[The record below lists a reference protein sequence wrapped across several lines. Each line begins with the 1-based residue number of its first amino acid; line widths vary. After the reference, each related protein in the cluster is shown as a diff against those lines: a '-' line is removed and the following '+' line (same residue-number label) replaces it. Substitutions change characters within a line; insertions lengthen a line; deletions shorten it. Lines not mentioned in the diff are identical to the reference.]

1 MNSKDWNPGTLLQL
15 SGSYWQAFALHT
27 GVKLDVF
34 SILSR
39 GPMDAGAVASQIQA
53 DLRGTTALLNA
64 LAAMGLLEKS
74 GEIYAAAPAAAAFLD
89 KSAPGYVGHMILHHH
104 HLSGSWSRM
113 DEVVRTGKPLGQRS
127 ASTTDEERRQAFLM
141 GMYNLASQ
149 QAPQIAALVDLNG
162 RRDLID
168 VGGGPGTYAIH
179 FCKNNPD
186 LNAVIFDLPTTR
198 PFAEKCI
205 AQHGLSGRI
214 GFSEGDF
221 LTTEI
226 TGWYDAA
233 WLSHILHAESPENC
247 RKVIIKAVGRLKPGG
262 LILIHEFFLSENM
275 DGPLFPA
282 LFALNMLQ
290 GTEHGQSYSEGQV
303 RQMLQS
309 AGVMDIQRLPYTG
322 PTDSGILQGVFKG
335 PRKK

>member
-1 MNSKDWNPGTLLQL
+1 MNSKNWNPGRLLQL

-34 SILSR
+34 SILSQ
-39 GPMDAGAVASQIQA
+39 GPMDAEAVARQIQA

-74 GEIYAAAPAAAAFLD
+74 KASYAATPVAEEFLN
-89 KSAPGYVGHMILHHH
+89 KNAPGYVGHIILHHH

-113 DEVVRTGKPLGQRS
+113 DEAVRTGKPLIRRS
-127 ASTTDEERRQAFLM
+127 ASTSDEERRQAFLM
-141 GMYNLASQ
+141 GMYNMASQ
-149 QAPQIAALVDLNG
+149 QAPQIAALVNLNG
-162 RRDLID
+162 RRHLID

-179 FCKNNPD
+179 FCKHNPD
-186 LNAVIFDLPTTR
+186 LNAVVFDLPTTR

-205 AQHGLSGRI
+205 DQHGLSRRI

-221 LTTEI
+221 LTAEI
-226 TGWYDAA
+226 PGRYDVA
-233 WLSHILHAESPENC
+233 WLSHILHAESPEDC
-247 RKVIIKAVGRLKPGG
+247 RRLIFKTVGKLEPGG
-262 LILIHEFFLSENM
+262 LIFIHEFFLNENM

-290 GTEHGQSYSEGQV
+290 GTERGQSYSEGQV
-303 RQMLQS
+303 RQMLQA
-309 AGVMDIQRLPYTG
+309 AGIADIQRLPYTG
-322 PTDSGILQGVFKG
+322 PTESGILQGVYKG
-335 PRKK
+335 